1 MVAKLPWSR
10 KTSAPTSESAKKE
23 PGVVVR
29 PVLWRFAA
37 EAGRATGSKT
47 QGNTAEGPPRRP
59 GKIDPAK
66 GHFRSRLPAPRP
78 SGSYAAG
85 KSVRPA
91 KAKSAGFRSET
102 STAFSSARGEDLP
115 DMRVSAGGSAG
126 AEILDTLETGTMANT
141 NTIICMLQSLFCN
154 KNGKYL
160 GEPRKRG
167 SKIGADRRA
176 YRSEKVVWNAV
187 KLCLSAPLRI
197 GLYLLTS
204 TIVVEYLKIKS
215 RMD

>member
-1 MVAKLPWSR
+1 MAVRSR
-10 KTSAPTSESAKKE
+10 SGT
-23 PGVVVR
+23 R
-29 PVLWRFAA
+29 H
-37 EAGRATGSKT
+37 TGSKT

-59 GKIDPAK
+59 GEIDPAK
-66 GHFRSRLPAPRP
+66 GHFRSRLPTPRP

-91 KAKSAGFRSET
+91 KAKSVGFRSET

-115 DMRVSAGGSAG
+115 DMRVSAGGPAG

-176 YRSEKVVWNAV
+176 FQAS
-187 KLCLSAPLRI
+187 LSLGESSMECR
-197 GLYLLTS
+197 LTLS
-204 TIVVEYLKIKS
+204 ISPAEDWITPTY
-215 RMD
+215 